1 MPNAPL
7 PTVVPILLCTAW
19 LLATATG
26 QEPEATAP
34 AQSTQPAAR
43 PAAPPYLLGNRLYD
57 ARELQPGPRLPGVDA
72 LRPRIAA
79 DGSAVLDHALVDPAR
94 SLFVVEDGDHLR
106 RIDLPGTERW
116 RRPCSELGLRTP
128 LLLPQAALTE
138 HLLLLPDQDDDLV
151 AIALADGKVRWR
163 DQGGEH
169 GGLVHDAELL
179 ACFVATTDGRVARL
193 LSLANGAKAAEVK
206 AMPEAEFLVLG
217 PHGFVVAGATGGAAF
232 ARTGPALFAV
242 AGDVHG
248 AIADSRGFCLHVGD
262 ELVAFDATGKERWR
276 APLVVKWPNQFALA
290 ATPNGLVV
298 VTRSLAASDAGAT
311 LQAHDPATGEIA
323 WQRELPPLGVDHSK
337 YWHDVVT
344 FVRGE
349 QIVVT
354 SHAAGGHWL
363 CLLDLRGELTAR
375 VTAK

>member
-1 MPNAPL
+1 MPHAPRFAVAL
-7 PTVVPILLCTAW
+7 T
-19 LLATATG
+19 LLAAHCLL
-26 QEPEATAP
+26 AP
-34 AQSTQPAAR
+34 AQAQETKPAPNSP
-43 PAAPPYLLGNRLYD
+43 PAGRRIEPPFLLGNRLYD
-57 ARELQPGPRLPGVDA
+57 ARELQPGPALPDVDC
-72 LRPRIAA
+72 LRPRFAA
-79 DGSAVLDHALVDPAR
+79 DGTAVLDHGLLDPRRGRLIAGAGDVLRLVD
-94 SLFVVEDGDHLR
+94 
-106 RIDLPGTERW
+106 LPDTERW
-116 RRPCSELGLRTP
+116 RLPCSDLGLGTP
-128 LLLPQAALTE
+128 LLLPQAVLTE
-138 HLLLLPDQDDDLV
+138 NLLLLPDQDDDLV

-169 GGLVHDAELL
+169 GGLVHDGELL
-179 ACFVATTDGRVARL
+179 ACFVATPACRVARL

-217 PHGFVVAGATGGAAF
+217 PHGVVVAGATGGAAF

-262 ELVAFDATGKERWR
+262 ELIAFDPTGKQRWR
-276 APLVVKWPNQFALA
+276 APLAAKWPDEVRLT

-298 VTRSLAASDAGAT
+298 LTSFHSKADDGAK

-323 WQRELPPLGVDHSK
+323 WRRELPPLGVDHSK
-337 YWHDVVT
+337 YWHDVAT

-354 SHAAGGHWL
+354 CHAAGGHWL